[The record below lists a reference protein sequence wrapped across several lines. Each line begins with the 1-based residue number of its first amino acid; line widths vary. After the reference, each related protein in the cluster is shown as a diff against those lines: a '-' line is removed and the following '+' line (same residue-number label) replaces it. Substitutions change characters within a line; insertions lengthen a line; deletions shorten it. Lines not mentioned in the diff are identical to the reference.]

1 MFFICQVFA
10 KKIFIFTKTARAEK
24 FIGKRPLYLLRF
36 CFDFYGFHSRLCDSF
51 YNRFVFGPIGIVE
64 SAYDKIGIK
73 LSKYTRYF
81 GKKLVMTIGIPI
93 FLYFGFPGSKGKSK
107 NSLAN

>member
-36 CFDFYGFHSRLCDSF
+36 CFDFRGFHSRLCDSF
-51 YNRFVFGPIGIVE
+51 YNRFVFGPIGIVK

-73 LSKYTRYF
+73 LTEEVFNTLNASSVPDDDYKVV
-81 GKKLVMTIGIPI
+81 L
-93 FLYFGFPGSKGKSK
+93 
-107 NSLAN
+107 